1 METYSDLVLLIDAVA
16 RVHGRLRSA
25 FAAAREGSDLADMEA
40 TVLAAVVEAAHP
52 PTVPQIG
59 RSLGH
64 PRQVI
69 QRAANGLVAARLIEA
84 VPNPDHKRAGLLVP
98 TVSGRALQA
107 QANARAEA
115 IAGALASAIDP
126 ATVRDATSLL
136 NRIRAD
142 LEVHHRNA
150 MP

>member
-1 METYSDLVLLIDAVA
+1 MEAHSDLVLLLDAVA

-25 FAAAREGSDLADMEA
+25 FSAARQGNDLADMEA

-69 QRAANGLVAARLIEA
+69 QRAANRLVAARLAEA

-98 TVSGRALQA
+98 TARGRSLQA
-107 QANARAEA
+107 EANARAEA
-115 IAGALASAIDP
+115 IATGLLGAIDAAAVRE
-126 ATVRDATSLL
+126 ATALL
-136 NRIRAD
+136 NTIRAG
-142 LEVHHRNA
+142 LELHHREA
-150 MP
+150 MQ